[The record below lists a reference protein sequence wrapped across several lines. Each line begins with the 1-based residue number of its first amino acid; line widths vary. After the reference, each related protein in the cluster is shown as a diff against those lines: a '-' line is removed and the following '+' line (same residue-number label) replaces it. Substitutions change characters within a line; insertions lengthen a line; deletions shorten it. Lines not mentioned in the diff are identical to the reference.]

1 MTDEAVIRSEAR
13 HASRGWTLGYKSS
26 PAKVVQEIQTQLQ
39 RFYAPAH
46 KAIYLDEANTVFQE
60 EIADHRS
67 RCSRG
72 PDCPGEE
79 PIHKVLFFL
88 KQELAQLPQIIHE
101 NMTAN
106 AKRDTVFI
114 SYSHLDRPYLNT
126 IKRHFKPLEK
136 HIEFWEDSKIVPGQ
150 KWENEIKGAM
160 SRAKVALL
168 LVSADFFN
176 SEFITK
182 KEIPPLLEAAEK
194 DGATILFLVLK
205 PCMLDEYPQ
214 IKQYQGVNAPSNPFI
229 RMSEADQE
237 DLCVSLAT
245 TIRNRLLTS

>member
-1 MTDEAVIRSEAR
+1 MNDEEVVRSEAR
-13 HASRGWTLGYKSS
+13 DAVETWEIEYGAHTE
-26 PAKVVQEIQTQLQ
+26 KVVQKLQSQLA
-39 RFYAPAH
+39 RFYSPAH
-46 KAIYLDEANTVFQE
+46 KALFLDEVNTS
-60 EIADHRS
+60 IR
-67 RCSRG
+67 
-72 PDCPGEE
+72 
-79 PIHKVLFFL
+79 KVLEQHQKQCSQTGSCPIERNGNKTLFFV

-101 NMTAN
+101 NTTAN

-114 SYSHLDRPYLNT
+114 SYSHLDKSYLNI

-150 KWENEIKGAM
+150 KWEDEIKGAM

-182 KEIPPLLEAAEK
+182 KEIPPLLEAAER

-229 RMSEADQE
+229 RMSEVDQE

-245 TIRNRLLTS
+245 TIRNRLLAN